1 MKLATWARSPADVS
15 SSGTSGSFP
24 IVEHVAVILCTPKRG
39 RPRTGID
46 QDGYSKVFGRQM
58 IRIGAWLPV
67 QVAQTVL
74 SRVLTEQ
81 NIGVRNCAVGLSSA
95 QDHVNYHNPGFREQL
110 MKAAR
115 SVP

>member
-1 MKLATWARSPADVS
+1 M
-15 SSGTSGSFP
+15 
-24 IVEHVAVILCTPKRG
+24 ILCTPKRG

-46 QDGYSKVFGRQM
+46 QDSYSEVFGRQM

-74 SRVLTEQ
+74 SRVLTKQ

-95 QDHVNYHNPGFREQL
+95 QDQVNYHNPGFREQL